1 MFNKKRQQQEQK
13 QQAAEAALDC
23 IESGMVLGL
32 GSGSTVEYLIDCLPQ
47 VASRIDGVVAS
58 SQDTAQ
64 KVKAHNISVYE
75 LNDVGDVPLYID
87 SADEVN
93 DLKQMI
99 KGGGGALTG
108 EKIVAS
114 ASEKFVCMVD
124 QSKHVKTLGE
134 FPVAIEVIPKARSL
148 VARQIVKLGGSPAY
162 RQGFE
167 TDYGNII
174 IDAYHL
180 DLTDPR
186 DMEQQL
192 TLLPGVVSCG
202 IFAGQAADQVIV
214 AGAKG
219 VDIIS

>member
-1 MFNKKRQQQEQK
+1 MFNKKHQQQQK
-13 QQAAEAALDC
+13 NLVAEAALDC
-23 IESGMVLGL
+23 IESGMILGL
-32 GSGSTVEYLIDCLPQ
+32 GSGSTVECLIDYLPR

-64 KVKAHNISVYE
+64 KVKAHNIPVYE

-93 DLKQMI
+93 SLKQMI

-108 EKIVAS
+108 EKIVAC
-114 ASEKFVCMVD
+114 AAEKFVCIID
-124 QSKHVKTLGE
+124 QSKYVKTLGE

-162 RQGFE
+162 RQGFA

-186 DMEQQL
+186 HMEQQL

-202 IFAGQAADQVIV
+202 IFADRPADQVMV
-214 AGAKG
+214 ADKEG
-219 VDIIS
+219 VHTTT